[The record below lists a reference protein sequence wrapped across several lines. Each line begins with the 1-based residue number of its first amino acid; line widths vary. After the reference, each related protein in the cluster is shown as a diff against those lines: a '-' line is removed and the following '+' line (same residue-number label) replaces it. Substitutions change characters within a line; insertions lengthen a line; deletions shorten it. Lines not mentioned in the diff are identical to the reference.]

1 MSQVEINAQDAE
13 FIINHPLFIKAFDM
27 VEKGIIQ
34 EIKNAD
40 MTDTTFVS
48 KLMLALQMLD
58 AVQANIKGYITD
70 AEYQA
75 QPIQEI

>member
-1 MSQVEINAQDAE
+1 MSVEINAQDAD
-13 FIINHPLFIKAFDM
+13 FILNSPLFTDAFKK
-27 VEKGIIQ
+27 VEEGIVA

-40 MTDTTFVS
+40 MTDTIFVS

-58 AVQANIKGYITD
+58 AVKGNIEGHIAD